1 MIDRLLNI
9 IAPHHCYDCRK
20 TGGTLCNNCKYD
32 IISEPFE
39 RCVNCLSLRTG
50 NNGICV
56 NCQTLYSRSWAVG
69 ERHDVLERLING
81 YKFSFEKESSK
92 VLASLLNQTLPV
104 LPDETV
110 ITYIPTVSSHIRQRG
125 YDHARLIA
133 REFAKIRRLPCRAAL
148 SRATNSKQVG
158 ASRSA
163 RVQQAK
169 HAFAPHSVDTSKTYL
184 VIDDIF
190 TTGSTMKY
198 ASKVLLDAGAQDVYI
213 AVIARQTLD

>member
-1 MIDRLLNI
+1 MIDHVLKT
-9 IAPHHCYDCRK
+9 IAPHHCYSCQK
-20 TGGTLCNNCKYD
+20 TGSTLCDNCKYD

-39 RCVNCLSLRTG
+39 QCVNCLALRTG
-50 NNGICV
+50 NNGICA
-56 NCQTLYSRSWAVG
+56 NCQTPYSRSWAVG
-69 ERHDVLERLING
+69 ERQDTLERLLNG

-92 VLASLLNQTLPV
+92 VLASLLDQALPV
-104 LPDETV
+104 LPDQTV

-133 REFAKIRRLPCRAAL
+133 KEFAKIRHLSCRAVL
-148 SRATNSKQVG
+148 DRATNSKQVG

-163 RVQQAK
+163 RMQQAK
-169 HAFAPHSVDTSKTYL
+169 HAFASRSVDTSKTYL

-198 ASKVLLDAGAQDVYI
+198 ASKVLLDAGAQDVCI